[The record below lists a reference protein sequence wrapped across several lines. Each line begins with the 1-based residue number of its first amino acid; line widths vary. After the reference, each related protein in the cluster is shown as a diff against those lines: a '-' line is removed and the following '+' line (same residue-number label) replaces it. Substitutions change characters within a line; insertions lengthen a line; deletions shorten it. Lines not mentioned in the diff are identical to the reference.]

1 MQQWQT
7 EQHIILF
14 DGVCNLCNAAVQFVI
29 KNDRKKLFKFASLQ
43 SEIGKSIVAEST
55 INTADTDSFVLY
67 SNGHYYT
74 HSTAAL
80 MVLKTLGG
88 TWKVLYAFIIV
99 PKFLRNAI
107 YKFVAANRYRIFGRK
122 DECLMPTNDLQARF
136 LN

>member
-1 MQQWQT
+1 MQQWQK

-29 KNDRKKLFKFASLQ
+29 KNDRKKIFKFAPLQ
-43 SEIGKSIVAEST
+43 SEIGKSIVAQSA
-55 INTADTDSFVLY
+55 INTVDTDSFVLY

-74 HSTAAL
+74 QSTAAL

-88 TWKVLYAFIIV
+88 AWKVLYAFIVV
-99 PKFLRNAI
+99 PSFLRNAV

-122 DECLMPTNDLQARF
+122 DECLLPTPELQARF